1 MANILVI
8 GASSGIGLACVKALA
23 ADGHA
28 VRGMSRHPEPLADLP
43 GDITPFPGDATD
55 RDALRAA
62 VAGMD
67 AVVMALGVSVRA
79 MFRPVS
85 LFSEATAA
93 LIPEMEAAGVTR
105 LVAVTGFGAGDAA
118 GKISFVEYL
127 PFQAI
132 LGRAYADKGRQETLI
147 KDSRLDW
154 TIVRPGI
161 LTNGAR
167 KGNYQVLVAPET
179 WRNGVI
185 ARADVADFIAR
196 AVDEGSH
203 VREAPVI
210 VY

>member
-1 MANILVI
+1 MANILVL
-8 GASSGIGLACVKALA
+8 GASGGIGLECVKALA
-23 ADGHA
+23 AEGHA
-28 VRGMSRHPEPLADLP
+28 VRAMSRHPEAAGDVP
-43 GDITPFPGDATD
+43 GDVTPWPGDATD
-55 RDALRAA
+55 RDALRGA

-118 GKISFVEYL
+118 AKVSGLESI
-127 PFQAI
+127 PFKAI

-161 LTNGAR
+161 LTNGSR
-167 KGNYQVLVAPET
+167 KGRYQVLVTPES
-179 WRNGVI
+179 WRNGMI

-196 AVDEGSH
+196 AIAEGSH
-203 VREAPVI
+203 VGEAPVL